1 MVGRSELLAVYP
13 LLYVVWADA
22 ELSNDELALVRER
35 TRGWSWLSEEGRAEL
50 ATWLDP
56 ERPPSPQRLRGLLD
70 TIRERAA
77 ELTGDARHTLVDLG
91 EAVAAGSE
99 GETDEDVRRALSEL
113 EDALGIAGA
122 EAARELLRG
131 EDHRPSSDG
140 DDWEDEEPAFD
151 VDALQALL
159 DGASASARDDM
170 RDLIS
175 TPLVEYDYEAS
186 KAEQRAQVLAQLQRV
201 ADAGWGRR
209 AYPGV
214 TTDEPDLRSL
224 IAGFETLAYADLG
237 VLVKFGVQFG
247 LFGGSIY
254 FLGTERHHELLPDVA
269 SLKLPGCFAM
279 TELGH
284 GSNVYD
290 LETIARYDHATG
302 EIEIHTPHELA
313 RKEWIGNAALHG
325 RMATVFAQLEVD
337 GQKHGVH
344 AFLVRLRDDDGAVC
358 EGVRIEDCGH
368 KMGLNGIDNGRIWFD
383 RVRIPKANMLDR
395 FASID
400 DEGVYQSD
408 IPSPAKRFFTMLG
421 TLVAGRVSVGVA
433 ALSAARVGLTIAI
446 RYSARRRQFGPPG
459 EPESPII
466 EYRAQQHK
474 LLPKLATAYALSL
487 ASHHVIDRYLNRTEE
502 DSREVEALVAGFK
515 GYATWFATEALQS
528 CREACGGQGYLSVN
542 RLASLKADSDVFT
555 TFEGDNTVL
564 MQLVA
569 KSLLTEFRQQFS
581 ESRVFS
587 VIKFVLKRA
596 TTAVVEKNPIAVRR
610 AGVEHLRSREF
621 HLAAFRC
628 REEELLASA
637 AQRIKK
643 RLDAGMDSFEAFT
656 DCQPHLIDLAKAH
669 IERVVLEQFVKAVEE
684 CDDDD
689 LVDVLDRMCD
699 LFALSSLERDREWF
713 LSNDYIEGS
722 KAKSIRRLV
731 SELCADVVEE
741 AVPLVDAFGIPD
753 VCLAPIATDVDPRT

>member
-1 MVGRSELLAVYP
+1 VEGHSELLAVYP

-22 ELSNDELALVRER
+22 ELSAEELALVRER
-35 TRGWSWLSEEGRAEL
+35 TAGWSWLSDAGRAEL
-50 ATWLDP
+50 ASWLDP
-56 ERPPSPQRLRGLLD
+56 DSPPSPQRLRGLLD

-77 ELTGDARHTLVDLG
+77 DLSEDARHTLVDLG

-99 GETDEDVRRALSEL
+99 GETDEEARRALMDL
-113 EDALGIAGA
+113 EEALGVSGA

-131 EDHRPSSDG
+131 EDHRPEQEDE
-140 DDWEDEEPAFD
+140 WEDEPSFD
-151 VDALQALL
+151 VDQVRALL
-159 DGASASARDDM
+159 DGKSAAARDEM
-170 RDLIS
+170 RELIAR
-175 TPLVEYDYEAS
+175 PLVEYDYELD
-186 KAEQRAQVLAQLQRV
+186 KETQRARVLEQLGIV
-201 ADAGWGRR
+201 AAAGWGRR

-224 IAGFETLAYADLG
+224 IAGFETLACADLG
-237 VLVKFGVQFG
+237 LLVKFGVQFG
-247 LFGGSIY
+247 LFGGSVY
-254 FLGTERHHELLPDVA
+254 FLGTEKHHDLLSDIA
-269 SLKLPGCFAM
+269 SLELPGCFAM

-290 LETIARYDHATG
+290 LETTAIYDPETR
-302 EIEIHTPHELA
+302 EIEINTPSELA

-337 GQKHGVH
+337 GQRHGVH
-344 AFLVRLRDDDGAVC
+344 AFLVPLREKDGTLC

-383 RVRIPKANMLDR
+383 HVRVPIDYMLDR
-395 FASID
+395 FAQID
-400 DEGVYQSD
+400 EQGVYQSA

-421 TLVAGRVSVGVA
+421 TLVAGRVSVAVA
-433 ALSAARVGLTIAI
+433 ALSAAKVGLSIAI
-446 RYSARRRQFGPPG
+446 RYSARRRQFGAPG

-487 ASHHVIDRYLNRTEE
+487 ASHYVIDRYLSRTEE

-515 GYATWFATEALQS
+515 GYATWFATDALQA

-569 KSLLTEFRQQFS
+569 KSLLTEYRQQFS

-587 VIKFVLKRA
+587 VLKLVLERA
-596 TTAVVEKNPIAVRR
+596 TTAVVEKNPIAIRR

-628 REEELLASA
+628 REDELLLSA

-643 RLDAGMDSFEAFT
+643 RIDGGMDSFEAFT

-669 IERVVLEQFVKAVEE
+669 VERVLLEQFVAVVDA

-689 LVDVLDRMCD
+689 IVDVLDRMCD

-731 SELCADVVEE
+731 TELCADVVED
-741 AVPLVDAFGIPD
+741 AVGLVDAFGIPD
-753 VCLAPIATDVDPRT
+753 VCLAPIARNVDPRN